1 MKDFKPSPFDFRPPG
16 FGPLAAA
23 LFSGGAELTLWATYF
38 LIFSET
44 INLGGAY
51 ITALPFG
58 SLFEGIAPDANVSD
72 LVCVLLAT
80 FSIIVPLFIWSE
92 ILDKKIFLNPRE
104 FFSYPQHRIL
114 AGIALSLLV
123 AAIAIECIA
132 LFSLLQKAGT
142 PAPGFVVQGQI
153 EGMIGWLSENRSY
166 SFAISFGLALIN
178 LTLSFFAA
186 SSFKK
191 LTASQE

>member
-1 MKDFKPSPFDFRPPG
+1 MNDFKPSPFDFRTPG
-16 FGPLAAA
+16 IGPVAAV
-23 LFSGGAELTLWATYF
+23 LFNGAATLCLWATYF

-44 INLGGAY
+44 VNLGGAY
-51 ITALPFG
+51 ITELPFG
-58 SLFEGIAPDANVSD
+58 SLLENIAPDATLTS
-72 LVCVLLAT
+72 LICGLLAT
-80 FSIIVPLFIWSE
+80 FSIVVPLFIWSE
-92 ILDKKIFLNPRE
+92 ILEKNIFLNPRE
-104 FFSYPQHRIL
+104 FFSYPQNRIL
-114 AGIALSLLV
+114 SGIALFLLA
-123 AAIAIECIA
+123 AAIAIECVA
-132 LFSLLQKAGT
+132 LFSLLQKAGA
-142 PAPGFVVQGQI
+142 PAPGFVDQGQI